1 MSSKPI
7 TPVQGCVAVP
17 MTAQVDCP
25 HCKAS
30 LQVPVV
36 MTVRLDTLAA
46 IVTQAPPLLATTA
59 KSPPAAKARDE
70 APPQAG
76 GEDPGDAVDAA
87 DAADAQ
93 AKHEAAAMAE
103 QIDADPAPRLGLGE
117 SAGSTSSFCSV
128 AGTEDAAARW
138 PRPQS
143 VGCAAAELE
152 GPVVVVGCGTQ
163 GQGQGGAHAPQAP
176 TPC

>member
-36 MTVRLDTLAA
+36 MTVRLDTLAS

-59 KSPPAAKARDE
+59 KSPPAAPARDE
-70 APPQAG
+70 APPLQEAKIQALPPMG
-76 GEDPGDAVDAA
+76 PKFKPS
-87 DAADAQ
+87 Q
-93 AKHEAAAMAE
+93 AKPPMGAKIQAKPPMEQDCPSKAMPGR
-103 QIDADPAPRLGLGE
+103 PATWSWR
-117 SAGSTSSFCSV
+117 
-128 AGTEDAAARW
+128 D
-138 PRPQS
+138 Q
-143 VGCAAAELE
+143 
-152 GPVVVVGCGTQ
+152 
-163 GQGQGGAHAPQAP
+163 
-176 TPC
+176 